1 MAISIKSARI
11 GGRVVSIAGYDDDP
25 YFQSLDAFAAETD
38 PLHAFVG
45 GHVPAGLILD
55 VGGNIGL
62 TSLAMSFAAPASRV
76 VAFEPSP
83 RNAALFA
90 RNTGSHRGI
99 ALERRGLGDRPGK
112 FDFITPP
119 AGANSHVAQQDYE
132 FAHDPGFH
140 PAEVAITTLDDYMDN
155 LGADERIVLIKI
167 DVEGF
172 EPNVLAGA
180 RNLLARHRPLVWMEF
195 NSVALNIAHGYSPI
209 AFARALFDC
218 FEVLRVDGDGTLHP
232 IAGASVLVHDNMTLK
247 RSIEDVVLR
256 PRPDCRVPD
265 VTTMTLPGSVAA
277 ELTRLRCVAGD
288 VASDADR
295 TIDRGRPPARNQGD
309 V

>member
-11 GGRVVSIAGYDDDP
+11 GGRVVPVAGYDDDP
-25 YFQSLDAFAAETD
+25 YFQSLEAFAAETD
-38 PLHAFVG
+38 PLHGFVAT
-45 GHVPAGLILD
+45 HVPPGLILD

-83 RNAALFA
+83 RNIPLFA
-90 RNTGSHRGI
+90 RNTERHRNI
-99 ALERRGLGDRPGK
+99 ALERRGLGDRPGR
-112 FDFITPP
+112 FDFIAPP
-119 AGANSHVAQQDYE
+119 AGANSHVAQRDYE
-132 FAHDPGFH
+132 FAHEPGFH
-140 PAEVAITTLDDYMDN
+140 PEQVSITTLDDYMEDI
-155 LGADERIVLIKI
+155 GADERIVLIKI

-180 RNLLARHRPLVWMEF
+180 RELIAAHRPLVWMEF

-218 FEVLRVDGDGTLHP
+218 FEVLRVDDHGAIQP
-232 IAGASVLVHDNMTLK
+232 IAGASVLVHDNMTQR

-256 PRPDCRVPD
+256 PRPGFLVPD
-265 VTTMTLPGSVAA
+265 VNTMTLPGSVVA
-277 ELTRLRCVAGD
+277 ELTRLRCAAGGVALD
-288 VASDADR
+288 DQRS
-295 TIDRGRPPARNQGD
+295 IERGRPPARDQGD